1 MLEGMDKYLGDI
13 RSHLKELGVDEET
26 IIVFMS
32 DDGAP
37 KQAARNL
44 PLRGHKITP
53 YEGGIRVPMMV
64 KWPGIT
70 TPKVDSNNYLIIED
84 NIIKQN
90 YIFGKK
96 MNLAKIKTIKH
107 FAGEYILRTEKR
119 KMTITIDI
127 IDKSSLLDLTTEL
140 KKLDVKWI

>member
-1 MLEGMDKYLGDI
+1 MKILYSKKKRKIDLFQGLFWI
-13 RSHLKELGVDEET
+13 LLGVLGLLFSNRKN
-26 IIVFMS
+26 VFFYLYFIM
-32 DDGAP
+32 GLIHIYLYF
-37 KQAARNL
+37 K
-44 PLRGHKITP
+44 
-53 YEGGIRVPMMV
+53 V
-64 KWPGIT
+64 KY
-70 TPKVDSNNYLIIED
+70 YLSIEN

-119 KMTITIDI
+119 KMTITIDV

>member
-1 MLEGMDKYLGDI
+1 MKILYSKKKRKYELFRCISNFLMFLMVLYYDMDNLFFLLLFFCLSLLSFYLFI
-13 RSHLKELGVDEET
+13 KTKH
-26 IIVFMS
+26 
-32 DDGAP
+32 
-37 KQAARNL
+37 
-44 PLRGHKITP
+44 
-53 YEGGIRVPMMV
+53 
-64 KWPGIT
+64 
-70 TPKVDSNNYLIIED
+70 YLIIED